1 MVNNMSSDGKDRRTS
16 GIEENLKKALTELLI
31 LFLFNEEEHYIGEL
45 APLLEKRSKGVLAI
59 VFPYAAI
66 YRITQA
72 GYLKE
77 VEKRNAPDG
86 RLRQYYAITEAGREH
101 LQKLLNTYRLFLQG
115 VEDILSGGE
124 CDEQS

>member
-1 MVNNMSSDGKDRRTS
+1 MVKNMSSDAKDRRTS

-45 APLLEKRSKGVLAI
+45 APLLEKRSNGALAI

-77 VEKRNAPDG
+77 IEKRNAPDG
-86 RLRQYYAITEAGREH
+86 RLRQYYAITEAGREY
-101 LQKLLNTYRLFLQG
+101 LQKLLSTYRLFLQG
-115 VEDILSGGE
+115 VDAILSGGE
-124 CDEQS
+124 LDE